1 MRPQLASSDDS
12 YKSIGV
18 SRRGHASA
26 AAYASVMEA
35 NAGERIMWKRIAGVL
50 TVGACVWAMS
60 GCTLGGAAA
69 GGYAGHELTGGSTAG
84 TVGGAVVG
92 GVIGHELGK

>member
-1 MRPQLASSDDS
+1 MNVQWT
-12 YKSIGV
+12 KMV
-18 SRRGHASA
+18 
-26 AAYASVMEA
+26 
-35 NAGERIMWKRIAGVL
+35 AGALIVL
-50 TVGACVWAMS
+50 LPALG

-69 GGYAGHELTGGSTAG
+69 GGVIGHEATHGSTAG

>member
-1 MRPQLASSDDS
+1 MRNRSGLGVIAIALALL
-12 YKSIGV
+12 
-18 SRRGHASA
+18 AF
-26 AAYASVMEA
+26 
-35 NAGERIMWKRIAGVL
+35 
-50 TVGACVWAMS
+50 TT

-69 GGYAGHELTGGSTAG
+69 GGVIGNEATDHSAVG

>member
-1 MRPQLASSDDS
+1 M
-12 YKSIGV
+12 G
-18 SRRGHASA
+18 
-26 AAYASVMEA
+26 AAYASVMAA
-35 NAGERIMWKRIAGVL
+35 NTGEHNMWKRIAGAL